1 MSRKLIKELIMSRLG
16 SDKLDSIKTLNLW
29 GNNIDDISLLSEMP
43 SLEILSLSTN
53 HIQDLRPLKNLKN
66 LKELYLQD
74 NNISDINQ
82 IEFLKNCK
90 QLEIL
95 NLSENPITKFQNYRQ
110 KVLNIL
116 PFLKRLDDIENTN
129 IFQHNKFSFHQNP
142 LMFFK
147 KIFPKRV
154 NKQNNINDLNNSINL
169 DEINNQRN
177 TVNNRND
184 ILNKSFKKKKYI
196 GTFKIG
202 NKKSETNNMNIS
214 FDSDPNKYNKKI
226 IKKNFQEFDEPI
238 NNDKNID
245 KNNNNKIKEDIV
257 MQSIKILLG
266 TLNLSELKL
275 VNEDITN
282 ILKEKKV

>member
-1 MSRKLIKELIMSRLG
+1 MSRLG

-257 MQSIKILLG
+257 IQSIKILLG

>member
-110 KVLNIL
+110 KILNIL

-154 NKQNNINDLNNSINL
+154 NKQNDINDLNNSINL

-257 MQSIKILLG
+257 IQSIKILLG

>member
-1 MSRKLIKELIMSRLG
+1 MSRLG

-184 ILNKSFKKKKYI
+184 ILNKSFKKKKFI

>member
-1 MSRKLIKELIMSRLG
+1 MSRLG

-116 PFLKRLDDIENTN
+116 PFLKRLDDIENAN

-177 TVNNRND
+177 TVGGRND

-257 MQSIKILLG
+257 IQSIKILLG

>member
-110 KVLNIL
+110 KILNIL
-116 PFLKRLDDIENTN
+116 PFLKRLDDMENTN

-154 NKQNNINDLNNSINL
+154 NKQNDINDLNNSINL

>member
-154 NKQNNINDLNNSINL
+154 NKQNDINDLNNSINL

-226 IKKNFQEFDEPI
+226 IKKNFQEFDEPM

-257 MQSIKILLG
+257 IQSIKILLG

>member
-1 MSRKLIKELIMSRLG
+1 MSRLG

-129 IFQHNKFSFHQNP
+129 IFKHNKFSFHQNP

-154 NKQNNINDLNNSINL
+154 NKQNDINDLNNSINL

-257 MQSIKILLG
+257 IQSIKILLG

-282 ILKEKKV
+282 ILKEKIV

>member
-1 MSRKLIKELIMSRLG
+1 MSRLG

-245 KNNNNKIKEDIV
+245 KNNNSKIKEDIV
-257 MQSIKILLG
+257 IQSIKILLG

>member
-1 MSRKLIKELIMSRLG
+1 MSRLG

-110 KVLNIL
+110 KILNIL

-154 NKQNNINDLNNSINL
+154 NKQNDINDLNNSINL

>member
-116 PFLKRLDDIENTN
+116 PFLKRLDDMENTN
-129 IFQHNKFSFHQNP
+129 IFQHNKFSFHQP
-142 LMFFK
+142 FL
-147 KIFPKRV
+147 
-154 NKQNNINDLNNSINL
+154 
-169 DEINNQRN
+169 EIYYHYF
-177 TVNNRND
+177 VSLKFSL
-184 ILNKSFKKKKYI
+184 ILN
-196 GTFKIG
+196 
-202 NKKSETNNMNIS
+202 
-214 FDSDPNKYNKKI
+214 
-226 IKKNFQEFDEPI
+226 
-238 NNDKNID
+238 
-245 KNNNNKIKEDIV
+245 
-257 MQSIKILLG
+257 
-266 TLNLSELKL
+266 
-275 VNEDITN
+275 
-282 ILKEKKV
+282 

>member
-154 NKQNNINDLNNSINL
+154 NKQNDINDLNNSINL

>member
-110 KVLNIL
+110 KILNIL
-116 PFLKRLDDIENTN
+116 PFLKRLDDMENTN

-257 MQSIKILLG
+257 IQSIKILLG

-282 ILKEKKV
+282 ILNEKKV

>member
-1 MSRKLIKELIMSRLG
+1 MSRKLIKELITSRLG

-147 KIFPKRV
+147 KIFPKRI

-257 MQSIKILLG
+257 IQSIKILLG

>member
-1 MSRKLIKELIMSRLG
+1 MSRLG

-177 TVNNRND
+177 TVGGRND

-226 IKKNFQEFDEPI
+226 IQKNFQEFDEPI

-257 MQSIKILLG
+257 IQSIKILLG

>member
-1 MSRKLIKELIMSRLG
+1 MSRLG

-116 PFLKRLDDIENTN
+116 PFLKRLDDMENTN

-154 NKQNNINDLNNSINL
+154 NKQNDINDLNNSINL

-177 TVNNRND
+177 TVGGRND

-257 MQSIKILLG
+257 IQSIKILLG

-275 VNEDITN
+275 VNEYITN

>member
-1 MSRKLIKELIMSRLG
+1 MSRLG

-110 KVLNIL
+110 KILNIL

-214 FDSDPNKYNKKI
+214 FDSDSNKYNKKI

>member
-1 MSRKLIKELIMSRLG
+1 MSRLG

-154 NKQNNINDLNNSINL
+154 NKQNDINDLNNSINL

-184 ILNKSFKKKKYI
+184 ILNKSFKKKKFI

>member
-1 MSRKLIKELIMSRLG
+1 MSRLG

-214 FDSDPNKYNKKI
+214 FDGDPNKYNKKI

-257 MQSIKILLG
+257 IQSIKILLG

>member
-1 MSRKLIKELIMSRLG
+1 MSRLG

-238 NNDKNID
+238 NNDKSID

-257 MQSIKILLG
+257 IQSIKILLG

>member
-1 MSRKLIKELIMSRLG
+1 MSRLG

-177 TVNNRND
+177 TVGGRND

-282 ILKEKKV
+282 ILKEKIV

>member
-1 MSRKLIKELIMSRLG
+1 MSRLG

-226 IKKNFQEFDEPI
+226 IKKNFQEFDEPV

-257 MQSIKILLG
+257 IQSIKILLG

>member
-1 MSRKLIKELIMSRLG
+1 MSRLG

-116 PFLKRLDDIENTN
+116 PFLKRLDDIENAN

-154 NKQNNINDLNNSINL
+154 NKQNDINDLNNSINL

-245 KNNNNKIKEDIV
+245 KNNNNKIKENIV
-257 MQSIKILLG
+257 IQSIKILLG

>member
-1 MSRKLIKELIMSRLG
+1 MSRLG

>member
-154 NKQNNINDLNNSINL
+154 NKQNDINDLNNSINL

-257 MQSIKILLG
+257 IQSIKILLG

-282 ILKEKKV
+282 ILNEKKV

>member
-1 MSRKLIKELIMSRLG
+1 MSRLG

-154 NKQNNINDLNNSINL
+154 NKQNDINDLNNSINL

-226 IKKNFQEFDEPI
+226 IKKNFQEFDEPV

-257 MQSIKILLG
+257 IQSIKILLG

>member
-1 MSRKLIKELIMSRLG
+1 MSRLG

-110 KVLNIL
+110 KILNIL

-154 NKQNNINDLNNSINL
+154 NKQNDINDLNNSINL

-257 MQSIKILLG
+257 IQSIKILLG

>member
-1 MSRKLIKELIMSRLG
+1 MSRLG

-226 IKKNFQEFDEPI
+226 IKKNFHEFDEPI

-257 MQSIKILLG
+257 IQSIKILLG

>member
-1 MSRKLIKELIMSRLG
+1 MSRLG

-154 NKQNNINDLNNSINL
+154 NKQNDINDLNNSINL

-196 GTFKIG
+196 GTFQIG

-282 ILKEKKV
+282 ILKEKIV

>member
-1 MSRKLIKELIMSRLG
+1 MSRLG

-116 PFLKRLDDIENTN
+116 PFLKRLDDMENTN

-154 NKQNNINDLNNSINL
+154 NKQNDINDLNNSINL

-226 IKKNFQEFDEPI
+226 IKKNFQEFDEPV

>member
-1 MSRKLIKELIMSRLG
+1 MSRLG

-154 NKQNNINDLNNSINL
+154 NKQNDINDLNNSINL

-257 MQSIKILLG
+257 IQSIKILLG

-282 ILKEKKV
+282 ILKEKIV

>member
-1 MSRKLIKELIMSRLG
+1 MSRLG

-196 GTFKIG
+196 GTFKIE

>member
-1 MSRKLIKELIMSRLG
+1 MSRLG

-169 DEINNQRN
+169 DEINNHRN

-257 MQSIKILLG
+257 IQSIKILLG

>member
-110 KVLNIL
+110 KILNIL

-214 FDSDPNKYNKKI
+214 FDSDSNKYNKKI

-257 MQSIKILLG
+257 IQSIKILLG

>member
-1 MSRKLIKELIMSRLG
+1 MSRLG

-110 KVLNIL
+110 KILNIL
-116 PFLKRLDDIENTN
+116 PFLKRLDDIENAN

-154 NKQNNINDLNNSINL
+154 NKQNDINDLNNSINL

-257 MQSIKILLG
+257 IQSIKILLG

>member
-1 MSRKLIKELIMSRLG
+1 MSRLG

-116 PFLKRLDDIENTN
+116 PFLKRLDDMENTN

-257 MQSIKILLG
+257 IQGIKILLG

>member
-110 KVLNIL
+110 KILNIL

-257 MQSIKILLG
+257 IQSIKILLG

>member
-110 KVLNIL
+110 KILNIL
-116 PFLKRLDDIENTN
+116 PFLKRLDDIENAN

-154 NKQNNINDLNNSINL
+154 NKQNDINDLNNSINL

-214 FDSDPNKYNKKI
+214 FDSDSNKYNKKI

-257 MQSIKILLG
+257 IQSIKILLG

-282 ILKEKKV
+282 ILKEKIV

>member
-1 MSRKLIKELIMSRLG
+1 MSRLG

-129 IFQHNKFSFHQNP
+129 IFQYNKFSFHQNP

-154 NKQNNINDLNNSINL
+154 NKQNDINDLNNSINL

-257 MQSIKILLG
+257 IQSIKILLG

>member
-1 MSRKLIKELIMSRLG
+1 MSRLG

-110 KVLNIL
+110 KILNIL

-154 NKQNNINDLNNSINL
+154 NKQNDINDLNNSINL

-226 IKKNFQEFDEPI
+226 IKKNFQELDEPI